1 MTQVIFALLVTKRP
15 QITST
20 VTTATDLRIAI
31 VEPTV
36 PNARLKILARHAAP
50 DTTRLS
56 TAGATAV
63 LRDAPTAKMPPT
75 AVHVTKTTSF

>member
-1 MTQVIFALLVTKRP
+1 MILAFSVWIVPMTSQMETIATELR
-15 QITST
+15 T
-20 VTTATDLRIAI
+20 VT

-36 PNARLKILARHAAP
+36 PNARLKTLATHAAP

-63 LRDAPTAKMPPT
+63 LRVVLTAKMPLT
-75 AVHVTKTTSF
+75 AAPVTKTTSF